1 MITNQQ
7 KVKYGLLCQIQK
19 VMVFAWMCTLQSVNI
34 ENSKNFPNLKK
45 FNNLISVEIKV
56 CSCTRIYLKGCNQFP
71 IRRVAPLLSKI
82 WAENVSCWCPKKWF
96 QNKTPSDWGLF
107 QNLKQWADVANGEP
121 SKPRHKKYF
130 FVDWWFK
137 CFSKLCFSWG
147 LFMLFHANFSIMIHT
162 VSIWLTLS
170 LAVWRLVQI
179 HQQVEL
185 INVSSSF
192 YHRHKHHHRHHH
204 QIPIVIVIK

>member
-1 MITNQQ
+1 MHNWDPLQWDAMCFECERIISIKKKDQNFHIFTPRLRDMITNQQ

-96 QNKTPSDWGLF
+96 QNKTPSDWFFGISPIISWIWWMHNDERGWRPL
-107 QNLKQWADVANGEP
+107 
-121 SKPRHKKYF
+121 SK
-130 FVDWWFK
+130 
-137 CFSKLCFSWG
+137 S
-147 LFMLFHANFSIMIHT
+147 
-162 VSIWLTLS
+162 
-170 LAVWRLVQI
+170 
-179 HQQVEL
+179 
-185 INVSSSF
+185 
-192 YHRHKHHHRHHH
+192 
-204 QIPIVIVIK
+204 